1 MTDIAE
7 VYDALKRLQES
18 NVGHLRELLQ
28 DEYSSEWSSKT
39 KKDTTELI
47 DVESYNRKIKRKLE
61 TLEEME
67 LVQKERRGRENFYS
81 IPHKFPVKS
90 NAPEILEQ
98 LKEIFRSD
106 QTLYAR
112 AQKPIAEM
120 INEIKS
126 PYYIRQNVEDISH
139 KESIIAKLE
148 ESIQCQKVIDLVY
161 DGKAFLNVE
170 PLKIAE
176 FEGIWYL
183 LLYFEDTFRK
193 YQINGIDEV
202 IISKDRFEYSHEYHL
217 EIDRWHN
224 VWHQPGKQPSRV
236 TLLIASEVI
245 KYFYQKNIFDINA
258 YSSRVRKCDEGFKFD
273 VYITHAMELL
283 PTLMYWQPNVVIY
296 EEDGD
301 LGVIEQFK
309 ERLNEVLNLQNQYC
323 Y

>member
-7 VYDALKRLQES
+7 VYDAIKRLQEC
-18 NVGHLRELLQ
+18 NVAQLRELLQ
-28 DEYSSEWSSKT
+28 DEYSSEWSTKT
-39 KKDTTELI
+39 KKDTEELI
-47 DVESYNRKIKRKLE
+47 DLESYNRKIKRKLE
-61 TLEEME
+61 VLEEMD
-67 LVQKERRGRENFYS
+67 LVQKEKKGRENFYS
-81 IPHKFPVKS
+81 IPHRFPVQSK
-90 NAPEILEQ
+90 APEILEQ

-139 KESIIAKLE
+139 KENIIVKLE
-148 ESIQCQKVIDLVY
+148 ESIKSQKVIDLVY
-161 DGKAFLNVE
+161 DGKTFLNVE

-183 LLYFEDTFRK
+183 LLYYSNTFRK
-193 YQINGIDEV
+193 YQITGIDE
-202 IISKDRFEYSHEYHL
+202 ITIKKETFEFSHEYHL

-224 VWHQPGKQPSRV
+224 VWHQPSKKPSRI
-236 TLLIASEVI
+236 TLLISDDVI

-258 YSSRVRKCDEGFKFD
+258 YASRVRKCDEGIKYD
-273 VYITHAMELL
+273 VYITHAMEML

-301 LGVIEQFK
+301 LGVIKQFK
-309 ERLNEVLNLQNQYC
+309 ERLTEVLRLQSQYLT
-323 Y
+323 